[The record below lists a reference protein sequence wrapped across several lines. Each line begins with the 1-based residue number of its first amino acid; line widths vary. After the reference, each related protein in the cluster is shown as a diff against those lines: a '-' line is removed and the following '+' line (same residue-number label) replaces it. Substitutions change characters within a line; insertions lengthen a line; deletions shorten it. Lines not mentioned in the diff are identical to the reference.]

1 MDFDRFFVPGFF
13 TNLLLPS
20 IFLRLRFP
28 LSGGSLLG
36 LLGKENALDVGQ
48 NSALGDGDS
57 GQQFVQLFVV
67 ADSELEIRI

>member
-1 MDFDRFFVPGFF
+1 MDFVSFFVPGFF

-36 LLGKENALDVGQ
+36 LLGKQNALDVGED
-48 NSALGDGDS
+48 SALGDGHPRE
-57 GQQFVQLFVV
+57 QLVELLVV
-67 ADSELEIRI
+67 PVITTH